1 MRISTSFQF
10 AAILSLVLLVAAC
23 DTGDRRNANSGSG
36 FAQTAAPTDTMFAA
50 IDSVALR
57 RHIETLSSDEFE
69 GRGTGTRGEE
79 LTIQYIRNEMER
91 IGLEGGMPDGSF
103 YQRVPL
109 IGSTATRIGNLRF
122 TPDDGQP
129 RDFRFVEQFIAS
141 TDHDATSAS
150 IDGELVFVGYGIQSD
165 VYNWDDYKD
174 LDVTG
179 KILIGFVNDPPAT
192 ADDPNLFQG
201 DTLTYAG
208 RWTYKYEEARRRGAV
223 GMFLIHTDEMAGY
236 PFTVLSNG
244 ARGEQIRLAETDEA
258 PLDLKGWI
266 TEPTARSLAEMSG
279 TTLDAWKEEARTREF
294 QPQELPVRAALE
306 MEFETR
312 RFEGTSVIGKITGN
326 ERPNEAI
333 VFTAHH
339 DHLGIDEDAQA
350 RGEDGIYSGATDNA
364 SGVAMVLAVADAFTR
379 MENRPAGS
387 LLFMTLTAEENGLL
401 GSQYYTEN
409 PVIPMAHTI
418 ANINLDSGNLF
429 GRTQDIVGI
438 GAERSDMEVL
448 LREAA
453 REEDMTVS
461 PDVQPGQ
468 GLFYRSDQLH
478 FARNGV
484 PAIFVNTGSQ
494 FIGQDASYAERVMGE
509 YRQTRYH
516 QPSDTLAADT
526 PMGGLIQQTRV
537 ALRLG
542 HRLATT
548 DIRPQWK
555 AGEDFGEARRR
566 SEQEAGIRR

>member
-1 MRISTSFQF
+1 MRLIAALSF
-10 AAILSLVLLVAAC
+10 LLLLAAC
-23 DTGDRRNANSGSG
+23 DRQPDRAYDRGWAHG
-36 FAQTAAPTDTMFAA
+36 ATVTDTMFAA
-50 IDSVALR
+50 IDSLTLR

-79 LTIQYIRNEMER
+79 LTIRYIRNEMER

-103 YQRVPL
+103 YQEVPL
-109 IGSTATRIGNLRF
+109 VGATATRIGDLTF
-122 TPDDGQP
+122 TPEDGQGQSFTFI
-129 RDFRFVEQFIAS
+129 DEFIAS
-141 TDHDATSAS
+141 TDHDTTSAS
-150 IDGELVFVGYGIQSD
+150 LDGDLVFVGYGIHSEA
-165 VYNWDDYKD
+165 YNWDDYKD
-174 LDVTG
+174 MDVTG

-192 ADDPNLFQG
+192 DQEPNLFQG
-201 DTLTYAG
+201 DTLTYTG
-208 RWTYKYEEARRRGAV
+208 RWTYKYEEARRRGAT

-244 ARGEQIRLAETDEA
+244 ARGEQIRLAETDEE

-266 TEPTARSLAEMSG
+266 TEPTARALAEMSG
-279 TTLDAWKEEARTREF
+279 TTLDAWMDEARTRDF
-294 QPQELPVRAALE
+294 QPRELPVRADLE
-306 MEFETR
+306 MEFDTR
-312 RFEGTSVIGKITGN
+312 HFTGTNVIGKITGN

-333 VFTAHH
+333 IYTAHH
-339 DHLGIDEDAQA
+339 DHLGIDEEAQA

-379 MENRPAGS
+379 MEQRPARS
-387 LLFMTLTAEENGLL
+387 ILFMTLTAEENGLL

-429 GRTQDIVGI
+429 GRTRDIVGI

-494 FIGQDASYAERVMGE
+494 FIGQDEGYAERVMGE
-509 YRQTRYH
+509 YRRERYH

-526 PMGGLIQQTRV
+526 PLGGLIQQTRV

-555 AGEDFGEARRR
+555 QGEDFGEARRR

>member
-1 MRISTSFQF
+1 MKTSYFMRLL
-10 AAILSLVLLVAAC
+10 AVLSLVLFVAAC
-23 DTGDRRNANSGSG
+23 DTADRGDTTTNGG
-36 FAQTAAPTDTMFAA
+36 FAQAAAPTDTMFAA
-50 IDSVALR
+50 VDSTMLR

-79 LTIQYIRNEMER
+79 LTIQYVRNEMER

-103 YQRVPL
+103 YQHVPL
-109 IGSTATRIGNLRF
+109 VGSTASRIGNLRF
-122 TPDDGQP
+122 TPQDGQAA
-129 RDFRFVEQFIAS
+129 DFQFIDQFIAS

-150 IDGELVFVGYGIQSD
+150 LDGELVFVGYGIQSD
-165 VYNWDDYKD
+165 VYDWDDYKD
-174 LDVTG
+174 MDVTG

-192 ADDPNLFQG
+192 QEDPNLFQG

-244 ARGEQIRLAETDEA
+244 ARGEQIRLAETDEE
-258 PLDLKGWI
+258 PLDLRGWI
-266 TEPTARSLAEMSG
+266 TEPTARALAEMSG
-279 TTLDAWKEEARTREF
+279 TTLDAWMDDASTREF
-294 QPQELPVRAALE
+294 QPQELPVRASLE

-312 RFEGTSVIGKITGN
+312 RFEGTNVIGKITGN

-339 DHLGIDEDAQA
+339 DHLGIDEEAQA

-364 SGVAMVLAVADAFTR
+364 SGVAMVFAVADAFTR
-379 MENRPAGS
+379 MDARPARS
-387 LLFMTLTAEENGLL
+387 LLFITLTAEENGLL

-429 GRTQDIVGI
+429 GRTRDIVGI

-448 LREAA
+448 LRDAA

-494 FIGQDASYAERVMGE
+494 FIGQDEGYAERVMGE

-526 PMGGLIQQTRV
+526 PLGGLIQQTRV

-542 HRLATT
+542 YRLATT

-566 SEQEAGIRR
+566 SEQEAGIR

>member
-1 MRISTSFQF
+1 MRIT
-10 AAILSLVLLVAAC
+10 AVLSLLLFLAAC
-23 DTGDRRNANSGSG
+23 DTTATRDHDRNGD
-36 FAQTAAPTDTMFAA
+36 FAQGSVVSDTMFAA
-50 IDSVALR
+50 IDSVAIR

-79 LTIQYIRNEMER
+79 LTVQYIRNEMQR

-103 YQRVPL
+103 SQLVPL
-109 IGSTATRIGNLRF
+109 IGSTATSIGNLTLTPQDGEARSF
-122 TPDDGQP
+122 T
-129 RDFRFVEQFIAS
+129 FVDEFIAS

-150 IDGELVFVGYGIQSD
+150 IDGERVFVGYGIVSD
-165 VYNWDDYKD
+165 AYDWDDYKD
-174 LDVTG
+174 VDVTG

-192 ADDPNLFQG
+192 AEDPNLFQG
-201 DTLTYAG
+201 DTLTYTG
-208 RWTYKYEEARRRGAV
+208 RWTYKYEEARRRGAA

-266 TEPTARSLAEMSG
+266 TEPTARTLAEMSG
-279 TTLDAWKEEARTREF
+279 TTLDAWMEEVQTREF
-294 QPQELPVRAALE
+294 QPQELPVTAALE

-312 RFEGTSVIGKITGN
+312 RFTGTNVIGKITGN

-333 VFTAHH
+333 IYTAHH
-339 DHLGIDEDAQA
+339 DHLGIDEEAQA

-364 SGVAMVLAVADAFTR
+364 SGVAMVLAVAEAFSR
-379 MENRPAGS
+379 MESRPARS
-387 LLFMTLTAEENGLL
+387 VVFMTLTAEESGLL
-401 GSQYYTEN
+401 GSQYYAEN
-409 PVIPMAHTI
+409 PAFPMAHTI

-429 GRTQDIVGI
+429 GRTRDIVGI
-438 GAERSDMEVL
+438 GAERSDMEIL
-448 LREAA
+448 LRQAA
-453 REEDMTVS
+453 AEEDMTVS

-478 FARNGV
+478 FARRGV

-494 FIGQDASYAERVMGE
+494 FIDQDEGYAARVMGE

-526 PMGGLIQQTRV
+526 PLGGLIQQTRV

-555 AGEDFGEARRR
+555 SGEDFGEARRR
-566 SEQEAGIRR
+566 SEREAGIRR